1 MRSVQSRAEPKPILV
16 SRRQCRYNLSR
27 RSKSVTQYGSGA
39 GSTRRCNM
47 VAFRQFG
54 VVAVAVLMAGCQ
66 NMNNTQSGALVG
78 SGLGAATGAIIGEA
92 SGHAGGG
99 ALIGAAAGALA
110 GGLAGNAADAREE
123 RDAAV
128 AHAQYAQAHS
138 QAIAQAVTDADVVTM
153 TRSGVGDD
161 VIINSI
167 RTRGCRWNSAPE
179 NVIALKQQGVSDRV
193 IEAMQNSGLHM
204 PAPAAPPPVVYAP
217 PP

>member
-1 MRSVQSRAEPKPILV
+1 
-16 SRRQCRYNLSR
+16 
-27 RSKSVTQYGSGA
+27 
-39 GSTRRCNM
+39 
-47 VAFRQFG
+47 
-54 VVAVAVLMAGCQ
+54 
-66 NMNNTQSGALVG
+66 MNNTQSGALVG

-128 AHAQYAQAHS
+128 AHAQYAQAQS

-204 PAPAAPPPVVYAP
+204 PAPAPPPPVVYAP
-217 PP
+217 PPPPAVGGGVVVVGPGYYGPRPYWGPRPYYWGRPYYRRW